1 MSYESEQNALVKL
14 SVSVKKKI
22 GEGGVEIE
30 KIRWIR
36 YKGITIKNTF
46 KASFKPLLPSYRISY
61 PWAWANIGKR
71 ILFLPAYFI
80 LLLNIVSL
88 LKCGSSK
95 V

>member
-1 MSYESEQNALVKL
+1 MSQNKMCWL
-14 SVSVKKKI
+14 SVSVKKI

-30 KIRWIR
+30 KKIRWIR
-36 YKGITIKNTF
+36 YKDITIKNTF
-46 KASFKPLLPSYRISY
+46 KASFKPLLTSYRISY
-61 PWAWANIGKR
+61 PWAWVNIGNR

-88 LKCGSSK
+88 LKCASSK